1 MSCGNPH
8 QTPCSEVLERL
19 YEYLDGELEAH
30 DVGKIKQ
37 HLRECSPCL
46 TEHEV
51 DRMLKA
57 LVRRSCG
64 GDCAPDDLRAR
75 IMLQIA
81 EVHIKL
87 G

>member
-8 QTPCSEVLERL
+8 ETDCSEVLERL
-19 YEYLDGELEAH
+19 YEYLDGELDAH
-30 DVGKIKQ
+30 YLGKIEQ
-37 HLRECSPCL
+37 HLHECGPCL
-46 TEHEV
+46 TEHDV
-51 DRMLKA
+51 DLMLKA

-75 IMLQIA
+75 IMLQITQ
-81 EVHIKL
+81 VRLQL

>member
-8 QTPCSEVLERL
+8 ETDCGEVLERL
-19 YEYLDGELEAH
+19 YEYLDGEL
-30 DVGKIKQ
+30 DSGSLGKIKQ
-37 HLRECSPCL
+37 HLHECGPCL

-51 DRMLKA
+51 EQMLKA

-64 GDCAPDDLRAR
+64 GDCAPEELRSR
-75 IMLQIA
+75 IMLQIT
-81 EVHIKL
+81 EVRVQL